1 MNTNTKLPLKKF
13 YLILI
18 SCSVIIFAASLDVMF
33 RVKDIQL
40 FDSWLTQN
48 EITGNRADLFSNYV
62 SLNLSVFVSK
72 IIVPVSFAIY
82 TYFAYVKIRINQLYV
97 FMWIVLNLGG
107 LAYTIIEFN
116 FASPMYYLMILSYA
130 VCIMTLVTLV
140 DDIRANKSK

>member
-97 FMWIVLNLGG
+97 FMWMVLNLGG

-116 FASPMYYLMILSYA
+116 FASPMYYFMILSYA